1 MGRRDHPRQN
11 RLNAAEFVYD
21 MWKREDIES
30 NRPHAQCIIRAG
42 FTHANLIELEKDD
55 HGVPCSLCQALREE
69 LAQHH
74 RLYEAAQ
81 ADSRQLRLP
90 FPPAPIGPIGEDLL
104 D

>member
-1 MGRRDHPRQN
+1 MGRRDHPRHNQ
-11 RLNAAEFVYD
+11 RNATERIYD
-21 MWKREDIES
+21 MWRREAIEDS
-30 NRPHAQCIIRAG
+30 RPHAKCIINTG
-42 FTHANLIELEKDD
+42 FTLADLIELEKDD